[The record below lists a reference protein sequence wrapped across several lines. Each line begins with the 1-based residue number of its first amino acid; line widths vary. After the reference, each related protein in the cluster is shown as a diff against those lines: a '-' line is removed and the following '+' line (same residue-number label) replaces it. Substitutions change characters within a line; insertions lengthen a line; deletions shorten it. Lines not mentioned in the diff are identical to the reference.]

1 MIRTT
6 YIIAVLVAAGLGVTN
21 LAAEEQKNDWGI
33 SPYIGLYQPKL
44 TDLNKGAFLAPFLGQ
59 ADFIDPTSQNRT
71 ETFNYQTPL
80 PPLNPGTLAGL
91 EAQWRINDKSAL
103 ILGVGTWE
111 AVSSVASVGNLPIEG
126 NLERTDMLRKADI
139 SFNEFYLGWRYN
151 FHDQPGKYRLYV
163 TGTLH
168 QVFDL
173 DYREDWTNVFLSGD
187 VRTFRKTT
195 VIAGQATGLS
205 LLEGIVGGE
214 WFFTD
219 WFSLGIEAGYRYA
232 PSDIELS
239 QATIRTD
246 VLATDN
252 LSVQYPLR
260 NGNDGR
266 VDYNA
271 RPGNGIFGY
280 DDLKLDFSG
289 WLSVF
294 KATVYF

>member
-1 MIRTT
+1 MPTK
-6 YIIAVLVAAGLGVTN
+6 YIVIAIVAGGLCVTD
-21 LAAEEQKNDWGI
+21 LAAQEETNDWGI

-44 TDLNKGAFLAPFLGQ
+44 TDLIHGAFQAPFLGQ
-59 ADFIDPTSQNRT
+59 ADFIDPTSQNT
-71 ETFNYQTPL
+71 TGTFNYQSPL
-80 PPLNPGTLAGL
+80 PPFNPGTLAGL
-91 EAQWRINDKSAL
+91 EASWRINDKNAL

-126 NLERTDMLRKADI
+126 NLERTDMLRKADFT
-139 SFNEFYLGWRYN
+139 FNELYLGWRYN
-151 FHDQPGKYRLYV
+151 LHDRPGKYRLYF

-195 VIAGQATGLS
+195 MITAQATGLA
-205 LLEGIVGGE
+205 LLEGSVGGE

-239 QATIRTD
+239 QGEIHTD

-260 NGNDGR
+260 NGNSGR
-266 VDYNA
+266 IEYNA
-271 RPGNGIFGY
+271 RPGTGAPGY
-280 DDLKLDFSG
+280 DPLKLDFSG
-289 WLSVF
+289 WMSVF